1 MNLFLSSLAIIG
13 EKYLFQDKYLVV
25 PGYQAGNVLCKGLIQ
40 SGVNWVN
47 LRPETPTGLALRIAG
62 EHLARHRISV
72 LSGNLSLIIVEEL
85 LQKLQ
90 EEGNLRYFAGQNITQ
105 GLAAA
110 LSSAISE
117 LRMCGISSDAL
128 LEEHFICLGKG
139 KDMKLLL
146 QEYEDYLLEHSYLDQ
161 PGLLSL
167 ALNLV
172 PAYQAEDA
180 GDGGDAGEGG
190 DAEDDQPIYLVPS
203 FYQWKPLENK
213 LIRKLARDR
222 LLFLPVETI
231 AMKEELPVNTDVELL
246 SWLHMPELAPSPV
259 GDDSVSFFH
268 AYGIT
273 NELRHVLRL
282 VQEKKIPLDQVSVAC
297 TKDEYIPALYSLSRM
312 MGFGLTVF
320 EGIPVALTGPGK
332 VLQEINNWISED
344 FSVSALID
352 LFTAGD
358 VVLKSEQ
365 SEEIPSIAAARLLK
379 TSGIGWSRERYLL
392 LVKQARHH
400 QESENADRLSSLIQS
415 LFKRIPL
422 ENEEGKVYFRDF
434 CSGLAEILQILSNVK
449 DELDKAALSTITSCL
464 EQIAAFSKLELG
476 IEEAVEKTADM
487 LESLRVGQS
496 GPKPG
501 DVHLTSYRNLI
512 WSGRPYTFVVG
523 LDADTFPGAFRQ
535 DPVLLD
541 SERQMIHADLPLG
554 LDKLEEKQF
563 LMATAL
569 ASRRGEVVLSYPSYD
584 VVENQDAYP
593 ASILLQVYRLLEG
606 DADLDYSDL
615 LNFLGH
621 PVGYCS
627 QHGDNPLDEVEWWIY
642 QNLAGNL
649 QDAAVVG
656 KCYKGTAR
664 RLTSAR
670 ARQEDVPTEYDG
682 ALTRYG
688 STAPW
693 GGEIL
698 SCSQIE
704 YLASCP
710 FAYFLR
716 YVLGIYP
723 PDEVSYDPTRWLAPL
738 ERGSLL
744 HSLFCSFMRKIAIE
758 GEVVDPVKHKNIL
771 LEMAGELVEQYKDKI
786 PPPSDLVLQGET
798 NEILECCEVFL
809 ATEARRN
816 SIPCYFEV
824 PFGLGQQEV
833 EKAGCGLADP
843 VCLDLGQ
850 GRILAFRGRIDR
862 IDQLAE
868 GDYCVWDYKTGSAA
882 DYGEQLYFNK
892 GQQVQHALYAL
903 AAEEILRQISPRK
916 SAKVRF
922 AGYIFPS
929 RKGEGWDVSHP
940 VKNRELL
947 VSLLNTACEVVESG
961 TFVASHEASRCRYCE
976 YATVCIPE
984 SAVQR
989 AKNLVGNRIAVRLD
1003 PWRRLQE
1010 YV

>member
-1 MNLFLSSLAIIG
+1 MNLFLSSLARTG

-25 PGYQAGNVLCKGLIQ
+25 PGYQAGNVLCKDLIR

-47 LRPETPTGLALRIAG
+47 LRPETPIGLALRIAG

-72 LSGNLSLIIVEEL
+72 LSGNLSLIIVEEIL
-85 LQKLQ
+85 LKLQ
-90 EEGNLRYFAGQNITQ
+90 EGGNLRYFTGQNITQ

-110 LSSAISE
+110 LSSAIFE
-117 LRMCGISSDAL
+117 LSMCGISSDAL
-128 LEEHFICLGKG
+128 LDEHFICREKG
-139 KDMKLLL
+139 HDMKLLL

-167 ALNLV
+167 ALTLV
-172 PAYQAEDA
+172 PAHQAEDA
-180 GDGGDAGEGG
+180 GDVGDVG

-203 FYQWKPLENK
+203 FHQWKPLENK

-246 SWLHMPELAPSPV
+246 SLLHMPELAPPPV
-259 GDDSVSFFH
+259 RDDSVSFFH

-320 EGIPVALTGPGK
+320 EGIPVALTCPGR
-332 VLQEINNWISED
+332 VLQGLNTWITGD
-344 FSVSALID
+344 FSVSALIN
-352 LFTAGD
+352 LFTSGD
-358 VVLKSEQ
+358 VVLQSEQ
-365 SEEIPSIAAARLLK
+365 SGEIPSMEAVRLLK
-379 TSGIGWSRERYLL
+379 SSGIGWGRERYLL
-392 LVKQARHH
+392 LEKQARHQ
-400 QESENADRLSSLIQS
+400 QESGNADRLSSLVQS
-415 LFKRIPL
+415 LFERIPL
-422 ENEEGKVYFRDF
+422 ENEKGKVYFRDF
-434 CSGLAEILQILSNVK
+434 CSGLAEILEILSNVK
-449 DELDKAALSTITSCL
+449 NELDSEALSTITSSL
-464 EQIAAFSKLELG
+464 EQIAAFSNLELG
-476 IEEAVEKTADM
+476 FEEAVEKTADI
-487 LESLRVGQS
+487 LEGLRVGQS

-501 DVHLTSYRNLI
+501 QMHLTSYRNLI
-512 WSGRPYTFVVG
+512 WSSRPYTFVVG
-523 LDADTFPGAFRQ
+523 LDADTFPGTFRQ

-541 SERQMIHADLPLG
+541 SERQKIHADLPLG
-554 LDKLEEKQF
+554 VDKLEEKQF

-615 LNFLGH
+615 LNSLGH
-621 PVGYCS
+621 PVAYCCE
-627 QHGDNPLDEVEWWIY
+627 QGDNPLDEVEWWIY

-649 QDAAVVG
+649 QDAAVVR
-656 KCYKGTAR
+656 KCYECTAR
-664 RLTSAR
+664 KYTSAR

-682 ALTRYG
+682 ALSTYG

-693 GGEIL
+693 GGKLL

-716 YVLGIYP
+716 YVLGVYP
-723 PDEVSYDPTRWLAPL
+723 PDEIIFDPTRWLDPL

-744 HSLFCSFMRKIAIE
+744 HSLFCGFMRKIAAA
-758 GEVVDPVKHKNIL
+758 GEVVDPVKHKNFL
-771 LEMAGELVEQYKDKI
+771 FEMAGELVEQYKEKI
-786 PPPSDLVLQGET
+786 PPPNDLVFQGEID
-798 NEILECCEVFL
+798 EIHECCDVFL
-809 ATEARRN
+809 TTESRRN
-816 SIPCYFEV
+816 SVPCYFEV
-824 PFGLGQQEV
+824 PFGLGQKEV

-843 VCLDLGQ
+843 VCLDLGED
-850 GRILAFRGRIDR
+850 RILAFRGRIDR
-862 IDQLAE
+862 IDQLVEGE

-882 DYGEQLYFNK
+882 GYGEQLFFNK
-892 GQQVQHALYAL
+892 GQQVQHALYAI
-903 AAEEILRQISPRK
+903 AAEEILRQISPDKPAR
-916 SAKVRF
+916 VRF

-929 RKGEGWDVSHP
+929 RKGEGWDVSRP

-976 YATVCIPE
+976 YAAVCIPE